1 MKNNY
6 DENIKNKKNL
16 MFWPLKKSLF
26 KKMAVFSKIAAI
38 TYPEYKISPVKIK
51 DKLSYKKNYF

>member
-26 KKMAVFSKIAAI
+26 KKMAVFSYFSKIAAI
-38 TYPEYKISPVKIK
+38 TYPEYKISPVRIK
-51 DKLSYKKNYF
+51 HKLS